1 MRPAV
6 SCGPNMKG
14 NDDMNIAGASDRG
27 YIRSTNQDS
36 YLIQRIEGA
45 VLAVVCDG
53 IGGARAGDVA
63 SSVSCK
69 LMDELFA
76 QKSSFTNKED
86 VGVWLKSAI
95 TKVNQHIV
103 ALSRNIEDY
112 QGMGTTMVSVVFTD
126 QGMVGANVGDSRI
139 YGVNQEFVQL
149 SDDHT
154 LVNELVKLG
163 KVRKEDADRHPNRNM
178 LTNAIG
184 IGMQIDID
192 VFDIEGEYDMILLC
206 TDGLHGYVDASDI
219 LNTINSNGEVEEKV
233 NVLVGLA
240 NNAGG
245 YDNTTVILCDL
256 RGDDHE

>member
-1 MRPAV
+1 MR
-6 SCGPNMKG
+6 
-14 NDDMNIAGASDRG
+14 IAGATDRG

-36 YLIQRIEGA
+36 YLIQRIDDA

-69 LMDELFA
+69 LLSELFVKKA
-76 QKSSFTNKED
+76 HFADIID
-86 VGVWLKSAI
+86 VRMWLKSAI
-95 TKVNQHIV
+95 SEVNQHIV
-103 ALSRNIEDY
+103 NLSRHVEDY
-112 QGMGTTMVSVVFTD
+112 QGMGTTMVAVVFTKE
-126 QGMVGANVGDSRI
+126 GMVGANIGDSRI
-139 YGVNQEFVQL
+139 YGVNHELVQL
-149 SDDHT
+149 SDDHS

-163 KVRKEDADRHPNRNM
+163 KVRKEDASRHPNRNM

-192 VFDIEGEYDMILLC
+192 IFDIVDKYQMILLC
-206 TDGLHGYVDASDI
+206 SDGLHGYVDETDI
-219 LNTINSNGEVEEKV
+219 LNTIYSVDEFEEKV
-233 NVLVGLA
+233 NTLISFA

-245 YDNTTVILCDL
+245 YDNSTVILSDL

>member
-1 MRPAV
+1 MR
-6 SCGPNMKG
+6 
-14 NDDMNIAGASDRG
+14 IAGATDRG
-27 YIRSTNQDS
+27 YIRATNQDS
-36 YLIQRIEGA
+36 YLIQRIDHA

-69 LMDELFA
+69 IMDELFI
-76 QKSSFTNKED
+76 KKERFLDADD
-86 VGVWLKSAI
+86 VKGWLKTAI
-95 TKVNQHIV
+95 TEVNQHIV
-103 ALSRNIEDY
+103 ALSRNVEDY
-112 QGMGTTMVSVVFTD
+112 QGMGTTMVAVVFTD
-126 QGMVGANVGDSRI
+126 DRLIAANVGDSRI
-139 YGVNQEFVQL
+139 FGINDRLVQL
-149 SDDHT
+149 SDDHS

-163 KVRKEDADRHPNRNM
+163 KVKKEDANRHPNRNM

-192 VFDIEGEYDMILLC
+192 IFEITENFDSILLC
-206 TDGLHGYVDASDI
+206 SDGLHGYVEETEI
-219 LNTINSNGEVEEKV
+219 LNTIRSNRELEEKV
-233 NVLVGLA
+233 NVLIGLA

>member
-1 MRPAV
+1 
-6 SCGPNMKG
+6 MKG
-14 NDDMNIAGASDRG
+14 NDDMNIAGATDRG

-36 YLIQRIEGA
+36 YVIQRTENA

-69 LMDELFA
+69 LMDELFLKKA
-76 QKSSFTNKED
+76 HFNDIID
-86 VGVWLKSAI
+86 VRIWLKSAI
-95 TKVNQHIV
+95 SEVNQHIV
-103 ALSRNIEDY
+103 NLSRHVEDY
-112 QGMGTTMVSVVFTD
+112 QGMGTTMVAVVFTKE
-126 QGMVGANVGDSRI
+126 GMVGANIGDSRI
-139 YGVNQEFVQL
+139 YGVNQELVQL
-149 SDDHT
+149 SDDHS

-163 KVRKEDADRHPNRNM
+163 KVRKEDASRHPNRNM

-192 VFDIEGEYDMILLC
+192 IFDINDEYDMILLC
-206 TDGLHGYVDASDI
+206 SDGVHGYVDETDI
-219 LNTINSNGEVEEKV
+219 LHTIYAVDEIEEKV
-233 NVLVGLA
+233 NILISFA

-245 YDNTTVILCDL
+245 YDNSTIILSDL

>member
-1 MRPAV
+1 MR
-6 SCGPNMKG
+6 
-14 NDDMNIAGASDRG
+14 IAGASDRG
-27 YIRSTNQDS
+27 YIRATNQDS
-36 YLIQRIEGA
+36 YLIQRIDDA

-69 LMDELFA
+69 IMDELFI
-76 QKSSFTNKED
+76 KKEHFSDMDD
-86 VGVWLKSAI
+86 VRIWLKSAI
-95 TKVNQHIV
+95 SEVNQHIV
-103 ALSRNIEDY
+103 ALSRNVEDY
-112 QGMGTTMVSVVFTD
+112 QGMGTTMVAIVIAND
-126 QGMVGANVGDSRI
+126 NIIGANVGDSRI
-139 YGVNQEFVQL
+139 FGINEELIQL
-149 SDDHT
+149 SDDHS

-163 KVRKEDADRHPNRNM
+163 KVKKEDANRHPNRNM

-192 VFDIEGEYDMILLC
+192 IFDIADSYDSILLC
-206 TDGLHGYVDASDI
+206 SDGLHGYVEESEI
-219 LNTINSNGEVEEKV
+219 LNTIRSNGELEEKV
-233 NVLVGLA
+233 NILIGLA

>member
-1 MRPAV
+1 MR
-6 SCGPNMKG
+6 
-14 NDDMNIAGASDRG
+14 IAGASDRG
-27 YIRSTNQDS
+27 YIRATNQDS
-36 YLIQRIEGA
+36 YLIQRIDDA

-69 LMDELFA
+69 IMDELFI
-76 QKSSFTNKED
+76 KKEHFSDMDD
-86 VGVWLKSAI
+86 VRMWLKSAI
-95 TKVNQHIV
+95 SEVNQHIV
-103 ALSRNIEDY
+103 ALSRNVEDY
-112 QGMGTTMVSVVFTD
+112 QGMGTTMVAIVIVND
-126 QGMVGANVGDSRI
+126 NIIGANVGDSRI
-139 YGVNQEFVQL
+139 FGINEELIQL
-149 SDDHT
+149 SDDHS

-163 KVRKEDADRHPNRNM
+163 KVKKEDANRHPNRNM

-192 VFDIEGEYDMILLC
+192 IFDIADSYDSILLC
-206 TDGLHGYVDASDI
+206 SDGLHGYVEESEI
-219 LNTINSNGEVEEKV
+219 LNTIRSNGELEEKV
-233 NVLVGLA
+233 NILIGLA

>member
-1 MRPAV
+1 
-6 SCGPNMKG
+6 
-14 NDDMNIAGASDRG
+14 MNIAGATDRG

-36 YLIQRIEGA
+36 YVIQRIDDA

-69 LMDELFA
+69 LMDELFT
-76 QKSSFTNKED
+76 KKEYFSDKDD
-86 VGVWLKSAI
+86 VKAWMKSAI
-95 TKVNQHIV
+95 SEINQHIV
-103 ALSRNIEDY
+103 SLSRNVEDY
-112 QGMGTTMVSVVFTD
+112 QGMGTTMVAVVFAKE
-126 QGMVGANVGDSRI
+126 GMVGANVGDSRI
-139 YGVNQEFVQL
+139 YGINQELVQL
-149 SDDHT
+149 SDDHS

-163 KVRKEDADRHPNRNM
+163 KVRKEDASRHPNRNM

-192 VFDIEGEYDMILLC
+192 IFDINNEYDMILLC
-206 TDGLHGYVDASDI
+206 SDGLHGYVEESDI
-219 LNTINSNGEVEEKV
+219 LNTVRSNGEVEEKV
-233 NVLVGLA
+233 NVLIGLA

-245 YDNTTVILCDL
+245 YDNTTVVLCDL